1 MAQSKLNGSL
11 KWIVFALTVVGMV
24 YGFGQKSKSMEKDD
38 EANATAIGVVE
49 KQHAKDMALVREDL
63 KEIKSDVKKLL
74 SRP

>member
-38 EANATAIGVVE
+38 EANATAIGVLD
-49 KQHAKDMALVREDL
+49 KQHTADMILVRDDL
-63 KEIKSDVKKLL
+63 KEIKSDVKEIL
-74 SRP
+74 SKP